1 MNRVPKALIF
11 EQGTMLKS
19 FASLIG
25 REVLSFGVPANNPEH
40 FDMVTTPLNLPSQ
53 RLIDHYIYWSGAG
66 IFPYSKQVPPHL
78 FFQLVMPKCIEQ
90 LKKTCYALSRI
101 VNLGC
106 TMTMHSPIPYDAEL
120 SAQIRIK
127 RLRESMGR
135 ARIVQ
140 HIDIFIAED
149 ELALELEIHTLL
161 PMEVPTE
168 STGTAR
174 KQKKPAVP
182 QANYEELGSWCAQP
196 WDGGD
201 FALLTGDFNPIHW
214 SNLAG
219 RRSPFGGKVLHGFG
233 TFVRSFELLQSQ
245 LGRKAKH
252 IDVRFTAP
260 LQLPG
265 GENSLSH
272 QPSDPKRISIPLQL
286 SDHHGNLLMSG
297 NYRVV

>member
-11 EQGTMLKS
+11 QQGTMLKS

-25 REVLSFGVPANNPEH
+25 REVLAYGVPANNPEH
-40 FDMVTTPLNLPSQ
+40 FDAVSTSVQLPSKK
-53 RLIDHYIYWSGAG
+53 LIDHYIYWSGAG
-66 IFPYSKQVPPHL
+66 IFPYSKAVPPHL
-78 FFQLVMPKCIEQ
+78 FFHLVMPKCIEQ
-90 LKKTCYALSRI
+90 LKQTCYALSRI

-106 TMTMHSPIPYDAEL
+106 TMTMHEAIPYEAEIK
-120 SAQIRIK
+120 AEIRIK

-140 HIDIFIAED
+140 HIDIYIQESL
-149 ELALELEIHTLL
+149 LALELEIHTLL
-161 PMEVPTE
+161 PLE
-168 STGTAR
+168 SAEQASSTKR
-174 KQKKPAVP
+174 VKKPAVP
-182 QANYEELGSWCAQP
+182 QQGFCELGSWQAQP

-214 SNLAG
+214 SDLAG
-219 RRSPFGGKVLHGFG
+219 RRSPFGAKVLHGFG

-260 LQLPG
+260 LELPG
-265 GENSLSH
+265 GENALSH
-272 QPSDPKRISIPLQL
+272 QPEDPKRISIPLQL
-286 SDHHGNLLMSG
+286 ADHQGNLLMSG
-297 NYRVV
+297 NYRVI

>member
-40 FDMVTTPLNLPSQ
+40 FEPVVQALQLPSQ

-66 IFPYSKQVPPHL
+66 IFPYTKQIPPHL
-78 FFQLVMPKCIEQ
+78 FFHLVMPKCIEQ
-90 LKKTCYALSRI
+90 LKQTRYALSRI

-106 TMTMHSPIPYDAEL
+106 AMTMHQPIPYDANL
-120 SAQIRIK
+120 LAHIRIK

-140 HIDIFIAED
+140 HIDIFID
-149 ELALELEIHTLL
+149 QTELALELEIHTLL
-161 PMEVPTE
+161 PIEAPEPNSVSKE
-168 STGTAR
+168 R
-174 KQKKPAVP
+174 KTPKP
-182 QANYEELGSWCAQP
+182 QMDYQELGVWQAQP

-219 RRSPFGGKVLHGFG
+219 RRSAFGSKVLHGFG
-233 TFVRSFELLQSQ
+233 TFVRSFELLQAQ
-245 LGRKAKH
+245 QNRKVRH

-260 LQLPG
+260 LELPG
-265 GENSLSH
+265 GENRLSH
-272 QPSDPKRISIPLQL
+272 LPDDPKRVSIPLQL
-286 SDHHGNLLMSG
+286 SDHQGKLLMSG
-297 NYRVV
+297 NYRVI